1 MCVLGVNSVSSVPTA
16 CALRRCGEKP
26 TAVVAPRRGA
36 LGRRDFLRPE
46 FIAML
51 NDAGGPRWSYE
62 SRAGL
67 LTFVWKKKRRCV
79 CISASHEML
88 VRSDPRVERK

>member
-1 MCVLGVNSVSSVPTA
+1 MSEEVTRTIEFRPSPPKLPCGGASRGGRNMCVLGVNSVSSVPTA

-51 NDAGGPRWSYE
+51 NDAGGPRW
-62 SRAGL
+62 
-67 LTFVWKKKRRCV
+67 
-79 CISASHEML
+79 
-88 VRSDPRVERK
+88 